1 MANQIKVS
9 DLAAGM
15 KVPAYVHACDKCG
28 VLFLARK
35 DARFCCDACRVAFN
49 RMLAAAPDSHRTR

>member
-1 MANQIKVS
+1 MARPVKVI

-15 KVPAYVHACDKCG
+15 KVPAYVHACARCE

-35 DARFCCDACRVAFN
+35 DARFCCDACRVAFS
-49 RMLAAAPDSHRTR
+49 RASKG

>member
-1 MANQIKVS
+1 MANQIKAS

-15 KVPAYVHACDKCG
+15 KVPAYVHACARCE

-35 DARFCCDACRVAFN
+35 DARFCCDACRMAFS
-49 RMLAAAPDSHRTR
+49 RSSRE